1 MSVLEQINYQP
12 MKFNDGEWVPH
23 SSFSLVENYP
33 VLFFKDGEPF
43 REANRWA
50 RDRFESGVDFKTIN
64 RQMRH
69 LNNYVSWLEEKQL
82 HWKHFPKAKKE
93 RCLLRYRGYLMD
105 QIRSGGYQCTTA
117 KTNMAS
123 VLQFYRFSQAE
134 NLIET
139 DSPLWK
145 DHNKTIQFYNS
156 LGFSRTMSI
165 VSSELSVP
173 CRKQSYTSVEGGL
186 LPITSENREKLLK
199 FLDDTGK
206 EQLFLMHVLGF
217 FCGLRSETVRT
228 LTIEAIEN
236 AIDDPLISHFKTFQV
251 GAGTKIKTKYDVSG
265 WILIHENSWRQ
276 LVDYYYSDTA
286 IFRRLKSDDKSKSLI
301 FLTSFGNPYSEST
314 FTKLMSDLR
323 MELVQHGLSQFG
335 NFKFHQARATYGTM
349 LMSIMLES
357 LPPKNAIAFVRD
369 AMLHKNESTT
379 WGYIKF
385 LETSN
390 AKAEFADKF
399 FHFFT
404 QTNKLANEQYIE
416 QLINHEI

>member
-12 MKFNDGEWVPH
+12 MKFNAGEWVPH

-50 RDRFESGVDFKTIN
+50 RDRFESGVDLKTIN

-82 HWKHFPKAKKE
+82 YWKHFPKAKKE
-93 RCLLRYRGYLMD
+93 RCLLRYRGYLME

-186 LPITSENREKLLK
+186 LPITGENRDTLLK
-199 FLDDTGK
+199 YLSDSRKK
-206 EQLFLMHVLGF
+206 ELYLMHQLGF
-217 FCGLRSETVRT
+217 YCGLRSETVRT

-236 AIDDPLISHFKTFQV
+236 AIDDAMVPQFKKFQV
-251 GAGTKIKTKYDVSG
+251 GSGTKVKTKYDVSG
-265 WILIHENSWRQ
+265 WIMIHQALRKE
-276 LVDYYYSDTA
+276 LVDYYYSEDA
-286 IFRRLKSDDKSKSLI
+286 IFRRLKADDKSKSLL
-301 FLTSFGNPYSEST
+301 FLTSRGNPYRENT
-314 FTKLMSDLR
+314 FTKLMSR
-323 MELVQHGLSQFG
+323 G
-335 NFKFHQARATYGTM
+335 
-349 LMSIMLES
+349 
-357 LPPKNAIAFVRD
+357 FV
-369 AMLHKNESTT
+369 
-379 WGYIKF
+379 
-385 LETSN
+385 
-390 AKAEFADKF
+390 
-399 FHFFT
+399 
-404 QTNKLANEQYIE
+404 
-416 QLINHEI
+416 